1 MAEASRKLEDI
12 EWLGGHPALDFVNTV
27 HSRVDDYC
35 EDYLTSYGDLLDWHQ
50 AANLVCDSD
59 AQTLAATNPRAQA
72 KAFKEARELREGL
85 YRIFHAAVE
94 GRHLPEDDLE
104 QLSHVVAASARWR
117 MLLPVKE
124 TCSIGWD
131 FEDARADTLLGPV
144 AWEAIGLL
152 TGEKMKR
159 LKECPAPDGC
169 GWLFL
174 DLSKNRSRQWCSMK
188 TCGNNAKV
196 KRFRKKR
203 A

>member
-1 MAEASRKLEDI
+1 
-12 EWLGGHPALDFVNTV
+12 
-27 HSRVDDYC
+27 
-35 EDYLTSYGDLLDWHQ
+35 
-50 AANLVCDSD
+50 
-59 AQTLAATNPRAQA
+59 
-72 KAFKEARELREGL
+72 
-85 YRIFHAAVE
+85 
-94 GRHLPEDDLE
+94 
-104 QLSHVVAASARWR
+104 

-131 FEDARADTLLGPV
+131 FEGARADTLLGPV